1 MRPSHLLTP
10 SWSPISTRPGALTR
24 ALGLSCILALAASAN
39 APAQSF
45 TEITDGMTDA
55 HHGASTWGDYDNDG
69 DLDALVTGETPP
81 PGLTAF
87 ADIYQNTSGS
97 FSAISAGLTPTTGS
111 TGVSGSAW
119 GDFDNDGDLDVIITG
134 QTVGPGVQTKLYRN
148 TGGAFAA
155 VTITPSSLINVAISS
170 VAWGDYDNDG
180 DLDLFVS
187 GYNSYPTMTL
197 YRNDGDN
204 GSGGWIFTDVNPAAF
219 TPKLGASASAWGDY
233 DNDGDMDL
241 IVSGYSMIM
250 TGAVTRIYRNDG
262 GVLVNSGINNI
273 VQVGMGGTAW
283 GDVNNDGW
291 LDLVIT
297 GYESVGYL
305 PHFKVYTNNQNGT
318 FTLSATHYGV
328 GNSSVTLGDY
338 NNDGKLDIV
347 AIGVE
352 VSSYSVTF
360 AYKGNGDGTFTEDLS
375 SGLMDPFGMHEGQ
388 ASFGDY
394 DNDGRLDLIMT
405 GRGQNYNDVF
415 TRVYH
420 NTTGVT
426 ANTPPTTPTG
436 LSTTAVSSNSITV
449 QWNASTDAQSPAAAL
464 HYNLKVVNQTTG
476 VTVMSPMSNASG
488 YRQVAQLGN
497 TDHRRKWMIG
507 GLTPGNTYLVSVQAI
522 DQAYRASVMS
532 PTISV
537 TTTTTQP
544 EVMIADCAG
553 DVGAEPNTACT
564 DYWTSP
570 SIYVRNIDD
579 GLLPG
584 NDVHQAP
591 LSETTNWI
599 YVKIKNIGTAAMPSG
614 RVHVYFAKASTGL
627 GWPAQ
632 WTGNYVGGVPYGDY
646 IGQADIV
653 TPLLPGN
660 TFIAKVQWNNVPD
673 PSVYG
678 DPDAH
683 HFCLLARF
691 VSAEDPIAVPEVIS
705 INDNTIN
712 NNNIAWKNVSII
724 DVDGPFAILGVGN
737 IQDYQVT
744 AGLMF
749 AVPNTRENLLKYCK
763 VQVDLGQGLY
773 ARWREGGFKGTGIEP
788 VEGSAT
794 EIRILSTQAQLDMI
808 RMNAGEQFNIRVKF
822 IYPDQFDRT
831 VAGKTFLFKVAQTE
845 QSATRRNLVGGE
857 TYEVTMPRQPSGKT
871 AVGATLSSVLKLSAS
886 PNPTSAATTIRYT
899 LPEDS
904 RVTLGLY
911 DVAGRLVRTLVP
923 ASDQGAGEHTVEW
936 DGVTAAGETVPSGVY
951 FYRIETSDGT
961 AQGQIRITR

>member
-1 MRPSHLLTP
+1 MM
-10 SWSPISTRPGALTR
+10 
-24 ALGLSCILALAASAN
+24 ALAASAA

-45 TEITDGMTDA
+45 TEITDGMTNA

-69 DLDALVTGETPP
+69 DLDALVTGETEPP
-81 PGLTAF
+81 LYAF
-87 ADIYQNTSGS
+87 ADIYQNSGGS
-97 FSAISAGLTPTTGS
+97 FSPISAGLTAITGS

-119 GDFDNDGDLDVIITG
+119 GDFDNDGDLDVIVTG
-134 QTVGPGVQTKLYRN
+134 QTIGTGLQTKLYRN
-148 TGGAFAA
+148 TAGVFAP
-155 VTITPSSLINVAISS
+155 VTITPSSLINVSISS

-204 GSGGWIFTDVNPAAF
+204 GSGGWNFTDVNPAAF
-219 TPKLGASASAWGDY
+219 SPKLGASSSAWGDY

-250 TGAVTRIYRNDG
+250 TGGTTRIYRNDG
-262 GVLVNSGINNI
+262 GVLVNSGISNI
-273 VQVGMGGTAW
+273 VQVGLSGLAW

-291 LDLVIT
+291 LDLVVT
-297 GYESVGYL
+297 GSESIGYL

-318 FTLSATHYGV
+318 FTLSATHYGI

-347 AIGVE
+347 AIGLDA
-352 VSSYSVTF
+352 SNYPLSL
-360 AYKGNGDGTFTEDLS
+360 AYKGNGTGTFTLDAT
-375 SGLMDPFGMHEGQ
+375 SGLLDPYGMYEGQ
-388 ASFGDY
+388 TSFGDY
-394 DNDGRLDLIMT
+394 DNDGRLDLIIT
-405 GRGQNYNDVF
+405 GRGSAYTDVF

-436 LSTTAVSSNSITV
+436 LSTTAVSSNSISL
-449 QWNASTDAQSPAAAL
+449 QWNASTDAQSPSAAL
-464 HYNLKVVNQTTG
+464 HYNLKVVDQTTG
-476 VTVMSPMSNASG
+476 TTVMSPMSNTSG

-507 GLTPGNTYLVSVQAI
+507 GLTPGHTYLVSVQAI
-522 DQAYRASVMS
+522 DQAYKASVMS

-537 TTTTTQP
+537 TTTTVQP
-544 EVMIADCAG
+544 EAMIADCAG

-591 LSETTNWI
+591 ISETTNWI
-599 YVKIKNIGTAAMPSG
+599 YVKIKNIGTATMPSG

-627 GWPAQ
+627 GWPTQ
-632 WTGNYVGGVPYGDY
+632 WAGNYIGGVPYGDY

-653 TPLLPGN
+653 TPLTPGN
-660 TFIAKVQWNNVPD
+660 TFIAKVQWDNVPD

-691 VSAEDPIAVPEVIS
+691 VSAEDPMAIPEVTS

-724 DVDGPFAILGVGN
+724 DADGPFAILGVGN
-737 IQDYQVT
+737 IRDYRVT
-744 AGLMF
+744 AGLVM
-749 AVPNTRENLLKYCK
+749 AVPNQGMNILKYCT
-763 VQVDLGQGLY
+763 VQVDLGQELY
-773 ARWREGGFKGTGIEP
+773 ARWREGGLKGTGIEP
-788 VEGSAT
+788 VQGSTT
-794 EIRILSTQAQLDMI
+794 EVRITQPLARLDAI
-808 RMNAGEQFNIRVKF
+808 GMNAGEQFNIRVKF
-822 IYPDQFDRT
+822 IFPDKFDKT
-831 VAGKTFLFKVAQTE
+831 VAGKTFPWQVAQTE
-845 QSATRRNLVGGE
+845 LSEGRPAVVGGE
-857 TYEVTMPRQPSGKT
+857 TYQITMPRQPSGKT
-871 AVGATLSSVLKLSAS
+871 AVGATLSGMLKLSAS
-886 PNPTSAATTIRYT
+886 PNPTSATTTISYT

-904 RVTLGLY
+904 RISMGLY
-911 DVAGRLVRTLVP
+911 DVTGRLVRMLVP
-923 ASDQGAGEHTVEW
+923 ATQQKAGEHAIEW
-936 DGVTAAGETVPSGVY
+936 DGTAASGEAVPSGAY
-951 FYRIETSDGT
+951 FYRIETADGT